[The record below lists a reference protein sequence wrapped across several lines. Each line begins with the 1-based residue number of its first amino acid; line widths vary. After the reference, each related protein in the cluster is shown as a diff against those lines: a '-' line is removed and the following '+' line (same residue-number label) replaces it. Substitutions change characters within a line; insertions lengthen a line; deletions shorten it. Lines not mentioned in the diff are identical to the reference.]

1 MIKRGTLSEAA
12 WAASFSVSEGLLPE
26 TILWFGDSRPFQVAL
41 DREADPEPAF
51 GFTKTISGKFF
62 PNSREVE
69 ASMGSIGQN
78 YLDGGKT

>member
-1 MIKRGTLSEAA
+1 
-12 WAASFSVSEGLLPE
+12 
-26 TILWFGDSRPFQVAL
+26 LWFGDSRPFQVAL